1 MQASAGETAALP
13 SRAEAAKI
21 VETLREQIRY
31 HDYRYHVLNDPE
43 IPDAEYD
50 ALKRR
55 LRAIEEAY
63 PKLVTDDSPTRRVG

>member
-55 LRAIEEAY
+55 LRA
-63 PKLVTDDSPTRRVG
+63 